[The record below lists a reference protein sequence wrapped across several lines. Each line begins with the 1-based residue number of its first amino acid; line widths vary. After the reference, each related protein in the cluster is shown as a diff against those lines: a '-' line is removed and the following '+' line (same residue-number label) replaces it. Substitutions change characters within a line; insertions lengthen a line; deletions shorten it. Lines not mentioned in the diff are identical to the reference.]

1 MEVELGFCRTVAQK
15 LGGRK
20 LQHVKNLRLMG
31 CSDVDVVVVVVGGD
45 KFLSASIYIQYYCN
59 PNIIATLIIWVAEMV
74 AEIIRVLG
82 GRRQRRL
89 EILGMVFLEEQEE
102 GAQSLGKKTSF
113 AK

>member
-1 MEVELGFCRTVAQK
+1 MEVELGFCRPVAQK
-15 LGGRK
+15 LGGRE
-20 LQHVKNLRLMG
+20 LQQVKNLRLMG
-31 CSDVDVVVVVVGGD
+31 CSVVVGGD
-45 KFLSASIYIQYYCN
+45 KFLSASIYIHIY
-59 PNIIATLIIWVAEMV
+59 V

-89 EILGMVFLEEQEE
+89 EILAFLEEQEE

>member
-15 LGGRK
+15 LGDRK
-20 LQHVKNLRLMG
+20 LQHVKNLILMG
-31 CSDVDVVVVVVGGD
+31 CSDDVVVVGGD
-45 KFLSASIYIQYYCN
+45 KFLSASIYIY
-59 PNIIATLIIWVAEMV
+59 IHIFV

-89 EILGMVFLEEQEE
+89 EIRCMVFLEEQEE
-102 GAQSLGKKTSF
+102 GAQSLGKKTSL

>member
-1 MEVELGFCRTVAQK
+1 MEVELGFCGTVAQK

-20 LQHVKNLRLMG
+20 LQQVKNLRLMG
-31 CSDVDVVVVVVGGD
+31 CSDVVVVVGGD
-45 KFLSASIYIQYYCN
+45 KFLSASIYIHIY
-59 PNIIATLIIWVAEMV
+59 V

-82 GRRQRRL
+82 GSRQRRL